1 MKGILECCVDSVESA
16 IAAKNGGADR
26 LELCQGLVIGGV
38 TPGTALFQEIKNQM
52 DIRIHALMRPR
63 FGDFCYT
70 RHEIDILCGDIR
82 TFRKLG
88 ADAVV
93 IGALKPDGTLDVEA
107 MKRMIDA
114 AGDMSITLHR
124 AFDVCRDPFEALETA
139 KELGVNTI
147 LTSGQ
152 RKSAKEG
159 VEILKQLAL
168 KADGKV
174 DIMAGAG
181 IDADAIR
188 YLAPKTGIT
197 TFHMSGKMTLDS
209 RMVYRKEGI
218 NMGLPSMSEFEI
230 WRTDEKKVEEA
241 REVLDRVAEKERKR
255 YVKEDADGAILLEA
269 LKKEP
274 DLISRQIIHTLL
286 KEISGKQKN
295 FTRIHIEAVQQLWKQ
310 KVGARR
316 DLPYEMQAR
325 RTYDGILL
333 GQKKEK
339 TSNTGKN
346 EAIPVTVQSSQSESF
361 QAGDLILTVSLIS
374 RDFGKIQ
381 EKKYTKWFDCDKI
394 NCELTVRTRRSGD
407 YMAVS
412 QSGGHKKLT
421 RCMIDDKIP
430 GELRGKL
437 PLVVDGNE
445 VLWIVGG
452 RINERYKITSET
464 GRVLEITYQGGNV
477 Q

>member
-88 ADAVV
+88 ADAAV

-114 AGDMSITLHR
+114 AGDMSI
-124 AFDVCRDPFEALETA
+124 
-139 KELGVNTI
+139 TI

-241 REVLDRVAEKERKR
+241 REVLD
-255 YVKEDADGAILLEA
+255 
-269 LKKEP
+269 
-274 DLISRQIIHTLL
+274 Q
-286 KEISGKQKN
+286 
-295 FTRIHIEAVQQLWKQ
+295 FTA
-310 KVGARR
+310 
-316 DLPYEMQAR
+316 
-325 RTYDGILL
+325 
-333 GQKKEK
+333 
-339 TSNTGKN
+339 
-346 EAIPVTVQSSQSESF
+346 SF
-361 QAGDLILTVSLIS
+361 
-374 RDFGKIQ
+374 
-381 EKKYTKWFDCDKI
+381 
-394 NCELTVRTRRSGD
+394 
-407 YMAVS
+407 
-412 QSGGHKKLT
+412 
-421 RCMIDDKIP
+421 
-430 GELRGKL
+430 
-437 PLVVDGNE
+437 
-445 VLWIVGG
+445 
-452 RINERYKITSET
+452 
-464 GRVLEITYQGGNV
+464 
-477 Q
+477 